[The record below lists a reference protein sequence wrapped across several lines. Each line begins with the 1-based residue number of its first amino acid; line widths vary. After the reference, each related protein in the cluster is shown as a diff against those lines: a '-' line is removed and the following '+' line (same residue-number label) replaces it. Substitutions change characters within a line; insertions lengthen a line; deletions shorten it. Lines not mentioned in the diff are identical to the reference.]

1 MSIDKRLANSEFPL
15 PAIREVNMAMHNS
28 GISLGLGELKA
39 FNPDKRIIKALT
51 DSLSN
56 GGVNYCPNAG
66 LPELRVSIAE
76 SQKLQ
81 DGYSYTLDNV
91 VVTIGVQ
98 NAIYA
103 TVKTLSKLGAKRVL
117 IPEINFGIYKK
128 IPLEFNLKVET
139 YKLTED
145 YGIDLN
151 SLNCQLESDDVLIL
165 NSPANPTG
173 RVLTTLE
180 QKELAKVLER
190 KHTNGYVISDEI
202 YSKLVYEGE
211 PAVTF
216 SAFYDRT
223 IVVNGIS
230 KSGAVAGLRVGWV
243 ITRNQQ
249 LAKAVV
255 SNNATIISA
264 PPTANQ
270 YAAIPVVRG
279 ETQGTIDNYNQTLK
293 KNRDIVISVL
303 NRYSIPFIK
312 PKGSF
317 YLFANLESLIGNNF
331 KGFCINTAKQKDGV
345 VVIPGVAFGAPSNI
359 RISLASNMIEEGINR
374 FVIAVFKHLD
384 ISDC

>member
-1 MSIDKRLANSEFPL
+1 MSIDERLATTRFPL
-15 PAIREVNMAMHNS
+15 PAIREVNMAMHKS
-28 GISLGLGELKA
+28 GISLGLGELRD
-39 FNPDKRIIKALT
+39 FEPDKRIIKALT
-51 DSLSN
+51 ESIGN

-66 LPELRVSIAE
+66 LPELRTSIAE
-76 SQKLQ
+76 AQRIE
-81 DGYSYTLDNV
+81 DGYSYTMDNV

-139 YKLTED
+139 YRLTDD
-145 YGIDLN
+145 YGIDLDA
-151 SLNCQLESDDVLIL
+151 LRKQVERDDVIIL

-173 RVLTTLE
+173 RVLTGME
-180 QKELAKVLER
+180 QKELTKLLKKEL
-190 KHTNGYVISDEI
+190 TQGYVISDEI
-202 YSKLVYEGE
+202 YSKLVYDGE

-216 SAFYDRT
+216 SALFDRT

-249 LAKAVV
+249 LAKAIV

-279 ETQGTIDNYNQTLK
+279 ETKETIDSYNLILR
-293 KNRDIVISVL
+293 KNRDVVISVL
-303 NRYSIPFIK
+303 NRHSIPFEK
-312 PKGSF
+312 PTGSF
-317 YLFANLESLIGNNF
+317 YLFADLKQVVGSDT
-331 KGFCINTAKQKDGV
+331 KDFCINTAKQENGV
-345 VVIPGVAFGAPSNI
+345 VVIPGVAFGAPDKI
-359 RISLASNMIEEGINR
+359 RISLATNMIEKGLARFIDAVIN
-374 FVIAVFKHLD
+374 I
-384 ISDC
+384 